1 MPDHVAVFGGCLVEP
16 DHAEDLQRLQLP
28 VDSGSWFVEAAP
40 DLSRSRI
47 GGVPRRHR
55 ELLAAVAALS
65 RGRQPKGLRPVHADG
80 NCPRTTWTV
89 FPQVVDRGGI
99 DPPTFRFSGEQR

>member
-1 MPDHVAVFGGCLVEP
+1 VPDHVAVFGGCLVEP
-16 DHAEDLQRLQLP
+16 DHAEDVQRLQLP
-28 VDSGSWFVEAAP
+28 VD
-40 DLSRSRI
+40 
-47 GGVPRRHR
+47 PRRHR

-89 FPQVVDRGGI
+89 FPQVVDGGGI
-99 DPPTFRFSGEQR
+99 DPPTFRFSGEQG

>member
-1 MPDHVAVFGGCLVEP
+1 
-16 DHAEDLQRLQLP
+16 
-28 VDSGSWFVEAAP
+28 
-40 DLSRSRI
+40 
-47 GGVPRRHR
+47 
-55 ELLAAVAALS
+55 VAALS

-99 DPPTFRFSGEQR
+99 DPPTFRFSGEQG